1 MKYIVMVNQKYLVS
15 VEAESAG
22 GAEHK
27 ILDNVF
33 YGIKTCQ
40 AFTLKELGTDF
51 FRGCAERCE
60 TISYSELF
68 NKAVEYKEVSEAI
81 AREEENIACYRKQIE
96 DLRNDIKCAEEEISS
111 CSDSMKELQHKV
123 ATIL

>member
-33 YGIKTCQ
+33 YGINTCQ

-51 FRGCAERCE
+51 FRCCAETCE
-60 TISYSELF
+60 TISYVELF
-68 NKAVEYKEVSEAI
+68 NKALKYKETSEAI
-81 AREEENIACYRKQIE
+81 AKEEENIACYRKQIE
-96 DLRNDIKCAEEEISS
+96 DLREDIKRAESEISN
-111 CSDSMKELQHKV
+111 CDDLLKELLHKQ
-123 ATIL
+123 ATIF

>member
-1 MKYIVMVNQKYLVS
+1 MKYIVMVNQKYLVT
-15 VEAESAG
+15 VEAETAG

-33 YGIKTCQ
+33 YGIEACQ

-51 FRGCAERCE
+51 FRGCAESCE

-68 NKAVEYKEVSEAI
+68 DKAVCYKETAAAI
-81 AREEENIACYRKQIE
+81 AKAEENIACYKKQIE
-96 DLRNDIKCAEEEISS
+96 DLRKDILFAEREIDNCNDSL
-111 CSDSMKELQHKV
+111 KELLHKQ
-123 ATIL
+123 AAIL

>member
-27 ILDNVF
+27 ILDNVY
-33 YGIKTCQ
+33 YGIETCQ
-40 AFTLKELGTDF
+40 AFNMKELGTDF
-51 FRGCAERCE
+51 FRGCAESCE

-68 NKAVEYKEVSEAI
+68 NKSRYYKEISDDIE
-81 AREEENIACYRKQIE
+81 REKDKIACYTKQIE
-96 DLRNDIKCAEEEISS
+96 DLREDIMHAENGISTCTES
-111 CSDSMKELQHKV
+111 LKDLHHKF
-123 ATIL
+123 ANIF